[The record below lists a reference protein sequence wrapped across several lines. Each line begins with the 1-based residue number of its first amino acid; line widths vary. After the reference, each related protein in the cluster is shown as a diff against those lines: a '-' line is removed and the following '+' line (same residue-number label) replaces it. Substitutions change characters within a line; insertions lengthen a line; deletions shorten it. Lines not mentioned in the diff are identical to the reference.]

1 MRSALALFLVV
12 FILLAGAARPGMAAS
27 APAAADDAPAGLTNA
42 EAQQLLGVLQNPQKR
57 QQLITTLQSLQKI
70 MPALGTAAPAPAK
83 PAPAPA
89 PAAKHEVSLKP
100 NSLGADI
107 LTGAGTLVTQVDGSL
122 ATTITSIT
130 DYREFGAWA
139 EGLSRDPTTLATVV
153 GATWR
158 LIAVLAFACIFEF
171 AAWRL
176 TRRFYD
182 RLGHESQKAETEA
195 AADES
200 NQLPTEGEF
209 EPPAS
214 AARPAAERA
223 SSRRPGDSP
232 GRAGLPRLKPL
243 QSGWLLVKRLPF
255 ILLAMVLDAVPPFVF
270 LGVATVVL
278 ATPIAQDPLTRLM
291 IAAVVNAYV
300 VVRLLLVV
308 ARGAFCAP
316 SPKLRLLHVSN
327 AAAGF
332 LAVWC
337 RRIALVIVLSSAI
350 LQIGALSGMSTD
362 MQHGLGR
369 IVGLLL
375 HTMLVIMV
383 LKRRREVEGWLRG
396 QPGERQT
403 FWRDLKA
410 RLASV
415 WHIQAIV
422 LIVLVWIV
430 YATEISRGIGHPLH
444 LILATMGLLILFR
457 IVSIVLLGGLDKL
470 FAMGT
475 NTQSG
480 TRYALISARAMRYH
494 TPLRTLVKIGMSI
507 IFFLIL
513 FQTWGVDAWEWFEVG
528 GLGGRLISSLGTI
541 LVTLI
546 VAVVIWETINF
557 VMQIYMDDLSQQ
569 GAYVRAA
576 RLRTVVP
583 VLRNTL
589 LIALLVVIA
598 LTALSEIG
606 VNIAPLLAG
615 ASIIG
620 VAIGFGSQK
629 LVQDFITGIF
639 LLLENAMQ
647 VGDNV
652 TAAGLSGTVEN
663 LSIRTLR
670 LRAGDGSVH
679 LIPFSSVSTVTNS
692 NRGLGNAS
700 VSVTVSYEEDTD
712 KVAEILKQI
721 ALDMRQE
728 DAFKTGMLSD
738 FQFWGVD
745 RVDGTTATL
754 VGQVVCTDSGRWGVQ
769 REFNRRIKLAF
780 QQQGIRLMPSASIL
794 GFQHPLDVRVEL
806 PEMPVHPAEGQ
817 PGEANRPGMPPTIDA
832 SPAPLD
838 SLRPDA
844 ARPDA
849 ARPDAARP
857 DAARPRRAGG
867 SGA

>member
-1 MRSALALFLVV
+1 MRSVIALFLVIFV
-12 FILLAGAARPGMAAS
+12 LLAGATRPGLAAS
-27 APAAADDAPAGLTNA
+27 TGAEAGGAPAGLTSA
-42 EAQQLLGVLQNPQKR
+42 EAGQLLSVLQNPQKR
-57 QQLITTLQSLQKI
+57 QQLITTLESLQKI
-70 MPALGTAAPAPAK
+70 MPVVVPAASK
-83 PAPAPA
+83 PATTTT
-89 PAAKHEVSLKP
+89 AKGKVTVALKP

-107 LTGAGTLVTQVDGSL
+107 LTGAGTLASQVDDSL
-122 ATTITSIT
+122 AATVTSIT
-130 DYREFGAWA
+130 DYREFGSWA
-139 EGLSRDPTTLATVV
+139 RDLSNDPTILTTVLA
-153 GATWR
+153 ATWR
-158 LIAVLAFACIFEF
+158 LLAVLAVAFVFEF
-171 AAWRL
+171 IAWRI

-182 RLGHESQKAETEA
+182 RLGRESSHAEAEA
-195 AADES
+195 AAAETTRLPAEADAPGDEAA
-200 NQLPTEGEF
+200 LPTTV
-209 EPPAS
+209 AS
-214 AARPAAERA
+214 TVVPEADA
-223 SSRRPGDSP
+223 SSSSAGSESPAP
-232 GRAGLPRLKPL
+232 GRAALQRLKPL

-255 ILLAMVLDAVPPFVF
+255 ILLAMALDALPPLVF
-270 LGVATVVL
+270 LAIATMVL
-278 ATPIAQDPLTRLM
+278 ATPLARNDQRRVM
-291 IAAVVNAYV
+291 IASVVSAYV

-316 SPKLRLLHVSN
+316 TPKLRLLHVSN
-327 AAAGF
+327 AAAAF
-332 LAVWC
+332 LTIWC
-337 RRIALVIVLSSAI
+337 RRIALVIVLAFVVV
-350 LQIGALSGMSTD
+350 QIGGLSGMSYE
-362 MQHGLGR
+362 MQHGVGR
-369 IVGLLL
+369 IFGLIV
-375 HTMLVIMV
+375 HVMLVIMV
-383 LKRRREVEGWLRG
+383 LRRRREVEDWLRG
-396 QPGERQT
+396 RPGERRSV
-403 FWRDLKA
+403 WHELKA

-415 WHIQAIV
+415 WHIQAII
-422 LIVLVWIV
+422 LIVMVWIV
-430 YATEISRGIGHPLH
+430 YATAISQGIEHPFH
-444 LILATMGLLILFR
+444 LILTTMGLLILFR
-457 IVSIVLLGGLDKL
+457 IVSILVLGGLDKA
-470 FAMGT
+470 FAVGA

-494 TPLRTLVKIGMSI
+494 APLRTLIKIGMGVV
-507 IFFLIL
+507 FFLVL
-513 FQTWGVDAWEWFEVG
+513 FQSWGVDAWSWFEVG
-528 GLGGRLISSLGTI
+528 GLGGRLITSLGTI

-546 VAVVIWETINF
+546 IAVVVWETINF

-589 LIALLVVIA
+589 LIALLVVIV

-647 VGDNV
+647 VGDSV

-700 VSVTVSYEEDTD
+700 VSVTISYEEDTD
-712 KVAEILKQI
+712 KVAEILKGI

-728 DAFKTGMLSD
+728 DAFKAGMLSD

-754 VGQVVCTDSGRWGVQ
+754 VGQVVCTDGGRWGVQ

-780 QQQGIRLMPSASIL
+780 QEKGIRLMPSATIM
-794 GFQHPLDVRVEL
+794 GFQHPLDVRVEM
-806 PEMPVHPAEGQ
+806 PEMPAQ
-817 PGEANRPGMPPTIDA
+817 SPPTIE
-832 SPAPLD
+832 
-838 SLRPDA
+838 
-844 ARPDA
+844 ARPA
-849 ARPDAARP
+849 EARPAEARP
-857 DAARPRRAGG
+857 AEARAEALRADALRARRAGG
-867 SGA
+867 SGP